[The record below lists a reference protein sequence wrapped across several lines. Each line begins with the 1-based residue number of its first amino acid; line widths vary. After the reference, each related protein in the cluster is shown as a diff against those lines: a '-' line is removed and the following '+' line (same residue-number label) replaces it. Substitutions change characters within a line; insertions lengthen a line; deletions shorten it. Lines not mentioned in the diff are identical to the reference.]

1 MKLFKKTAGILMAML
16 MTVFLTTT
24 AFADDVDLSKHTFK
38 AYQIFTG
45 TQSDTGDPDVDVILC
60 DIQWGDGI
68 DSSKFLAAL
77 KSEYDLYDSCATAE
91 DVAKVLSNYLTYD
104 NAEARAFA
112 KTADKYLIGTGYDT
126 GATLDAGYYL
136 VVDTTATDDKEDNAK
151 NLSLLQL
158 TKKGTFDIANKTDIP
173 KVEKKVQEESYP
185 TYGTTNVETGVT
197 GYPLTNGYNDVADYD
212 IGDDV
217 PFELIGTMPTTL
229 ADYDAYKYIFHD
241 TLSKGLTFN
250 DDAKVYL
257 VNGTVKTDVTGSFT
271 ISNSVAVD
279 GTTTITVSCGDVKK
293 IANVSKVSMFVVE
306 YTAVL
311 NKDAEIGLDGNPN
324 EVYLEYSNN
333 PNHNG
338 SGETGK
344 TKKDKVIV
352 FTYEL
357 DGSKVD
363 SEDSSKTLKDAKF
376 VLQRTS
382 DNMYYVVDAEGNV
395 SWVADKTKAT
405 VLVSDANGNFTAK
418 GIDDGSYKL
427 YETEAP
433 SGYNLLTNPIELT
446 VDATTENGQTWAGEP
461 SKALT
466 ALTITVNNVT
476 TNGNLNNGSVSITVE
491 NSKGS
496 VLPETG
502 GVGTTVFY
510 IVGSALVI
518 GAAVLLITKK
528 RMGSNK

>member
-24 AFADDVDLSKHTFK
+24 AFADDVDLSTHTFK

-45 TQSDTGDPDVDVILC
+45 TQSDTGDSDVDVILS

-68 DSSKFLAAL
+68 DSANFLAEL
-77 KSEYDLYDSCATAE
+77 QSEYDLYDSCKTAE

-112 KTADKYLIGTGYDT
+112 KIADKHLVGTGYDT

-136 VVDTTATDDKEDNAK
+136 VVDTTVTDDSEDDAK

-158 TKKGTFDIANKTDIP
+158 TNKGTFDIENKTDIP
-173 KVEKKVQEESYP
+173 KVEKKVQEEDYP
-185 TYGTTNVETGVT
+185 TYRTTDAETGVT

-212 IGDDV
+212 IGDTV

-229 ADYDAYKYIFHD
+229 ADYDTYNYIFHD

-250 DDAKVYL
+250 DDVKVYL
-257 VNGTVKTDVTGSFT
+257 VNTTSKTEVTKSFT
-271 ISNSVAVD
+271 ISNSVAND
-279 GTTTITVSCGDVKK
+279 GTTKITVFCADVKT
-293 IANVSKVSMFVVE
+293 IADVSKDSMFVVE
-306 YTAVL
+306 YTAIL

-333 PNHNG
+333 PNNK
-338 SGETGK
+338 GEGDTGK

-357 DGSKVD
+357 DGNKID
-363 SEDSSKTLKDAKF
+363 SEDATKTLKDAKF
-376 VLQRTS
+376 ILQRTS
-382 DNMYYVVDAEGNV
+382 DDKYYVVDAKGNV
-395 SWVADKTKAT
+395 SWVADKNDAT
-405 VLVSDANGNFTAK
+405 ELVSDADGNFTAK
-418 GIDDGSYKL
+418 GIEDGTYKL
-427 YETEAP
+427 YETAAP
-433 SGYNLLTNPIELT
+433 SGYNLLTDPIELT
-446 VDATTENGQTWAGEP
+446 VEATTANGQTWAGEP
-461 SKALT
+461 KKALT
-466 ALTITVNNVT
+466 ALKITVNNKT
-476 TNGNLNNGSVSITVE
+476 TDGKLDDGSVAVTIE

-502 GVGTTVFY
+502 GVGTTIFY
-510 IVGSALVI
+510 IVGSALVL